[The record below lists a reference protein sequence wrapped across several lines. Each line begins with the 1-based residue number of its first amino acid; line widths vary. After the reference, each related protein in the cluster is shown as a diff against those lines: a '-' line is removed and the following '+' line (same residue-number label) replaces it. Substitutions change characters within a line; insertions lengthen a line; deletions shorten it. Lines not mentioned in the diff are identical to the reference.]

1 MDLKLKGK
9 KALVTGSTR
18 GIGLRIARLF
28 AEEGVDV
35 GICARTAADVEK
47 TIVELKGK
55 GVNAVGSTVDI
66 KDRDNYVSWIT
77 TSADKLGGLDIFVS
91 NVSAGPSEGG
101 ESGWR
106 NAFEADVLGA
116 IRGCEAAIPYL
127 KKSDGAAIVFI
138 ASIYGMLSKAPPMI
152 PGVKA
157 YSACKA
163 ALVAYGAQ
171 LSKELA
177 PDGIR
182 VNSISPGPIYFE
194 GGPWDH
200 IKKGAPQVYEDAI
213 KECVIGRLGTPEEIA
228 AAVVFLASPVSGFT
242 TGQNLHV
249 DGGYMHHINF

>member
-18 GIGLRIARLF
+18 GIGLRIARQL
-28 AEEGVDV
+28 ADEGVDV
-35 GICARTAADVEK
+35 GICARTAEDVEK

-77 TSADKLGGLDIFVS
+77 SSADKLGGLDIFVS
-91 NVSAGPSEGG
+91 NVSAGPTEPG

-106 NAFEADVLGA
+106 NGFESDVLGA
-116 IRGCEAAIPYL
+116 VRGCETAIPYL
-127 KKSDGAAIVFI
+127 QKSDAGAIVFI
-138 ASIYGMLSKAPPMI
+138 ASIYGMLSKAPPQI

-171 LSKELA
+171 LSKEVA
-177 PDGIR
+177 KDGIR

-200 IKKGAPQVYEDAI
+200 IKQGAPHVYEDAI

>member
-9 KALVTGSTR
+9 KALITGSTR
-18 GIGLRIARLF
+18 GIGLRIARQF
-28 AEEGVDV
+28 AEEGVDL
-35 GICARTAADVEK
+35 GICARTAADVER
-47 TIVELKGK
+47 TIAEFKAK
-55 GVNAVGSTVDI
+55 GVNVVGAAVDI
-66 KDRDNYVSWIT
+66 KDRDAYVSWIT
-77 TSADKLGGLDIFVS
+77 SCAEQLGGVDIFVS
-91 NVSAGPSEGG
+91 NVSAGPAEPGEG
-101 ESGWR
+101 GWR
-106 NAFEADVLGA
+106 NGFESDVLGA
-116 IRGCEAAIPYL
+116 IRGCEAAMPYL
-127 KKSDGAAIVFI
+127 KKSDAAAIVMI
-138 ASIYGMLSKAPPMI
+138 ASIYGMLSKAPPV

-171 LSKELA
+171 LSKEVA
-177 PDGIR
+177 KDGIR

-200 IKKGAPQVYEDAI
+200 IKQGAPQVYEDAI

-228 AAVVFLASPVSGFT
+228 SAVVFLASPVSGFT